1 VPEVGNV
8 YTFKKYINPTTGEI
22 RDFPFYYNDP
32 VIPIPDGFIPYDPT
46 AQAGQQPT
54 DVGVQTTQMLKD
66 EGDDDGFADMP
77 TPEPVDY
84 SKMNADEILEAYK
97 NNQTASAI
105 MLGVGAAFPPV
116 GLFGAWATNRERN
129 KIVERMNELGLEVPE
144 GGFINNIVS
153 GITNLFTG
161 KKEEPVTTTTRTTGG
176 GTGVA
181 RPATATAAG
190 TTSAAGLS
198 RPVYETTKPP
208 VSSGR
213 GTIQATAP
221 TKTPVS
227 SGRGTVQ
234 ATAPVVREDKDDN
247 DFFSV
252 NQSAAQSAQK
262 ALENTKATTQKALD
276 NVVER
281 GIKEGKSMGQI
292 NKEADKVL
300 SEAKKVESSL
310 KDISKGVKRGF
321 NKGGLAARRK

>member
-1 VPEVGNV
+1 
-8 YTFKKYINPTTGEI
+8 
-22 RDFPFYYNDP
+22 
-32 VIPIPDGFIPYDPT
+32 
-46 AQAGQQPT
+46 
-54 DVGVQTTQMLKD
+54 
-66 EGDDDGFADMP
+66 MP

-84 SKMNADEILEAYK
+84 SKMGADEILEAYK

-105 MLGVGAAFPPV
+105 MMGVGAAFPPV

-161 KKEEPVTTTTRTTGG
+161 KKEEPATTTTRTTGG
-176 GTGVA
+176 GTGAA
-181 RPATATAAG
+181 RPAAATTPAPAA
-190 TTSAAGLS
+190 TPTAGLS
-198 RPVYETTKPP
+198 RPVYET
-208 VSSGR
+208 
-213 GTIQATAP
+213 

-234 ATAPVVREDKDDN
+234 ATAPTTTPVSSGRGTVQATAPVAREEDDGN
-247 DFFSV
+247 DFFSA

-321 NKGGLAARRK
+321 NKGGLAARTK